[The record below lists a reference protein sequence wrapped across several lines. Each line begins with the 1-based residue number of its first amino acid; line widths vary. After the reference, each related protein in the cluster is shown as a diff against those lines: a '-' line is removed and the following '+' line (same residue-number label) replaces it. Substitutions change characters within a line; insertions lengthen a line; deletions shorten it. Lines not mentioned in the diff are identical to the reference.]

1 LKFEGS
7 FKNKDAQN
15 IIYRAF
21 IPDSPKAIVVLA
33 HGLGEHSLK
42 YGYFGDALYSAG
54 IAAFLYDQRGHGRS
68 QGGRVCVG
76 DFGDYLSDLRQMVGI
91 AKVEALCDKVFVVG
105 LSMGGLLALDYAIR
119 HHDAKDAI
127 RGVVVSAP
135 ALKLKSPPSGI
146 EKGIVRLIALLMPRI
161 TTPNRIP
168 FEWLTHDK
176 DLIKD
181 TKEDKLSQRV
191 ISFGLYVEMTKAMR
205 FVSENIAKLDV
216 PALFMQG
223 TDDKVVDIA
232 GVREIFD
239 RIPVK
244 DKELALYE
252 GMYHELLRET
262 RREEIIGK
270 IADWV
275 LKRAGER

>member
-1 LKFEGS
+1 MKFEGS

-15 IIYRAF
+15 IVYRAF
-21 IPDSPKAIVVLA
+21 IPDGPKAVVVLA

-42 YGYFGDALYSAG
+42 YAYFGEILYSAG

-68 QGGRVCVG
+68 QGTRAHVR
-76 DFGDYLSDLRQMVGI
+76 DFGDYVSDLRQMAGI
-91 AKVEALCDKVFVVG
+91 AKVETLCDKAFIVG
-105 LSMGGLLALDYAIR
+105 LSMGGLLALEYAIR
-119 HHDAKDAI
+119 YSDARNGI
-127 RGVVVSAP
+127 RGIVVSAP

-146 EKGIVRLIALLMPRI
+146 EKGIVGLIALLMPQL

-176 DLIKD
+176 ELVTD

-191 ISFGLYVEMTKAMR
+191 ISFGLYMEMTKAMR
-205 FVSENIAKLDV
+205 FVSENIGNLNV

-223 TDDKVVDIA
+223 TDDKVVDMA

-239 RIPVK
+239 RIPAR
-244 DKELALYE
+244 DKELVLYE

>member
-1 LKFEGS
+1 MKFEGS

-21 IPDSPKAIVVLA
+21 IPEGPKAVVVLA

-42 YGYFGDALYSAG
+42 YGYFGEMLYSAG

-68 QGGRVCVG
+68 QGRRVYAG
-76 DFGDYLSDLRQMVGI
+76 DFGDYVSDLRQMVGI
-91 AKVEALCDKVFVVG
+91 AKVETLCEKVFVVG

-119 HHDAKDAI
+119 YSDAGNGIK
-127 RGVVVSAP
+127 GVAVSAP

-146 EKGIVRLIALLMPRI
+146 EKGIVEFVALLAPRL

-176 DLIKD
+176 QLIKE

-191 ISFGLYVEMTKAMR
+191 ISLGLYVEMTKAMR
-205 FVSENIAKLDV
+205 FVSENIGKLDV

-223 TDDKVVDIA
+223 TDDKVVDMD
-232 GVREIFD
+232 GVREIFGK
-239 RIPVK
+239 IPVK
-244 DKELALYE
+244 DKELVLYE

-262 RREEIIGK
+262 RRDEIMGR

>member
-1 LKFEGS
+1 MKFEGS

-21 IPDSPKAIVVLA
+21 IPDNPKAVVVLA

-68 QGGRVCVG
+68 QGRRVYVK
-76 DFGDYLSDLRQMVGI
+76 DFDDYVSDLRQMAVI
-91 AKVEALCDKVFVVG
+91 AKVETLCDRVFIVG
-105 LSMGGLLALDYAIR
+105 LSMGGLLALEYAIR
-119 HHDAKDAI
+119 YSDARNGI
-127 RGVVVSAP
+127 RGIVVSAP

-146 EKGIVRLIALLMPRI
+146 EKGIVGLIAFLMPRL

-168 FEWLTHDK
+168 FEWLTHDRE
-176 DLIKD
+176 LIKD
-181 TKEDKLSQRV
+181 TKADKLSQRV
-191 ISFGLYVEMTKAMR
+191 ISFGLYAEMTKAMR
-205 FVSENIAKLDV
+205 FVSENIGKMDV
-216 PALFMQG
+216 PALFLQG
-223 TDDKVVDIA
+223 TDDKVVDMA

-239 RIPVK
+239 RIPAK

-270 IADWV
+270 ITDWV

>member
-1 LKFEGS
+1 MKFEGS

-21 IPDSPKAIVVLA
+21 IPGDPKAVVVLA

-42 YGYFGDALYSAG
+42 YGYFGEMLYSSG

-68 QGGRVCVG
+68 QGRRVYAA
-76 DFGDYLSDLRQMVGI
+76 DFGDYVSDLRQMVGI
-91 AKVEALCDKVFVVG
+91 AKVEALCDKVFIVG
-105 LSMGGLLALDYAIR
+105 LSMGGLLALEYAIKYGTG
-119 HHDAKDAI
+119 KDAI
-127 RGVVVSAP
+127 KGVAVSAP
-135 ALKLKSPPSGI
+135 ALKLKAPPSGV
-146 EKGIVRLIALLMPRI
+146 EKGIVEFIALFMPRL

-176 DLIKD
+176 QLMKD

-191 ISFGLYVEMTKAMR
+191 ISFGLYIEMTKAMR
-205 FVSENIAKLDV
+205 FVSGNIGKLEV

-223 TDDKVVDIA
+223 TDDKVVDMD
-232 GVREIFD
+232 GVREIFEK
-239 RIPVK
+239 IPVK

-262 RREEIIGK
+262 QRDKVMGR
-270 IADWV
+270 IAEWV

>member
-1 LKFEGS
+1 MKFEGS

-21 IPDSPKAIVVLA
+21 IPDSPKAVVVLA
-33 HGLGEHSLK
+33 HGLGEHSMK
-42 YGYFGDALYSAG
+42 YRYFGDMLYSAG

-68 QGGRVCVG
+68 QGRRVCIG
-76 DFGDYLSDLRQMVGI
+76 DFGDYVSDLRQMAAI
-91 AKVEALCDKVFVVG
+91 AKVEALCGKAFIVG
-105 LSMGGLLALDYAIR
+105 LSMGGLLALEYAIR
-119 HHDAKDAI
+119 YRDDKDAI

-146 EKGIVRLIALLMPRI
+146 EKGIVGLIALLMPRL

-191 ISFGLYVEMTKAMR
+191 ISFGLYAEMIKAMR
-205 FVSENIAKLDV
+205 FVSENIGMLDV
-216 PALFMQG
+216 PALFIQG
-223 TDDKVVDIA
+223 TDDKVVDMA

-270 IADWV
+270 IADWI